1 MENNNE
7 VQEVNQDIETQDVN
21 FKEVELNPVS
31 FDDMPDVEHNS
42 IDMILKFYEDKIG
55 NEILP
60 KYVGRKNTPEV
71 IEDVTSDVSKIFNE
85 LRSVISSRMV
95 TILKS
100 SLWSNERY

>member
-7 VQEVNQDIETQDVN
+7 VQEVNQETKTQDGVEN
-21 FKEVELNPVS
+21 ANYKEVELKPVS

-42 IDMILKFYEDKIG
+42 IDMILKFYEDKID

-100 SLWSNERY
+100 SLWS